1 MAEYMDQLF
10 GLAREAKI
18 EIVGLN
24 DIKNEAQAKVGAAT
38 IAGFGSSPSGFI
50 YFEPCTAYSTKRP
63 PDVLICH
70 PEVGILVIEVKGY
83 HIDQIQEIKAGSLY
97 CKNNGFIKSIN
108 PFRQAED
115 AMFDII
121 NAVKRKASD
130 KNGGPLSNALVSLP
144 HISKSDLCNKGFE
157 NSLPEKFLLLKDD
170 ISDPARFRERIQK
183 IVSESLKESKKSKPL
198 SVEQIQSI
206 KLAFGD
212 SSVINDSRK
221 PKSPKPKSLG
231 AMIDEIAFLD
241 KNLSAEQQE
250 LSRIE
255 IKGFPR
261 LIRGVAGSGKTV
273 VLANMAARYV
283 NRHMNADPLF
293 QAQVIPPR
301 MVVLCFNRSLVPFI
315 RGKISDS
322 FRQQTQ
328 SELPHNTPE
337 VKHLNKFIYDLCNA
351 APRYIRYLSVKEG
364 DPASRALRYMEM
376 ITDLERN
383 DEALYKNLLYEVIL
397 VDEGQDLVPEEF
409 MLLLKM
415 IKIDPITKEK
425 NLIIFYDDAQ
435 NLYARPR
442 PIWKNIGIDV
452 QRGDRSRVMKQCFRN
467 TREVLDLAFNVLVG
481 KQAPD
486 SQQVR
491 TRTFADVNELKK
503 QGLVEETE
511 THFRVKFTDRSSMKP
526 TVIPFASR
534 EQEKNWLAKEVV
546 RLIYDDHV
554 RPEDILVLFD
564 READFHDLSDII
576 RRYDTRGAIHGFIK
590 PFNSNHKDQDNY
602 IFRENCLTISTT
614 KGAKGYDA
622 YLVFLAGCDLFNT
635 ENSGRASFYVGS
647 TRSKLVL
654 WATGLNAATT
664 LLNESLD
671 LGNIL

>member
-18 EIVGLN
+18 EIVGLG

-38 IAGFGSSPSGFI
+38 IVAFGSSPSGFI

-70 PEVGILVIEVKGY
+70 PEVGILIIEVKGY

-115 AMFDII
+115 AMFDIL
-121 NAVKRKASD
+121 NAVRRKESG
-130 KNGGPLSNALVSLP
+130 NTGGPLSNALVSLP
-144 HISKSDLCNKGFE
+144 HISRTDLSNRGYS

-170 ISDPARFRERIQK
+170 ISDPARFREKIQK

-198 SVEQIQSI
+198 LVEQIQSI

-212 SSVINDSRK
+212 SSVINDIRK
-221 PKSPKPKSLG
+221 HKSPKPKSLG
-231 AMIDEIAFLD
+231 AMIDEIAFQD
-241 KNLSAEQQE
+241 KNLSEEQQE
-250 LSRIE
+250 LSRLE

-283 NRHMNADPLF
+283 NRNMNADPLF
-293 QAQVIPPR
+293 QAQVIFPKI
-301 MVVLCFNRSLVPFI
+301 VVLCFNRSLVPFI

-337 VKHLNKFIYDLCNA
+337 VKHLNKFIYELCNA
-351 APRYIRYLSVKEG
+351 APKHIRYLSVKEG
-364 DPASRALRYMEM
+364 DPASRASRYIEM
-376 ITDLERN
+376 VTDLERN
-383 DEALYKNLLYEVIL
+383 DEALYKSLLYDVIL
-397 VDEGQDLVPEEF
+397 VDESQDLVPEEF

-415 IKIDPITKEK
+415 LKIDPITKEK

-442 PIWKNIGIDV
+442 PVWKDIGIDV

-481 KQAPD
+481 KQASD

-491 TRTFADVNELKK
+491 TRTFADVNELKR
-503 QGLVEETE
+503 QGLVEEKE
-511 THFRVKFTDRSSMKP
+511 SHFQVKFTDRSSVKP
-526 TVIPFASR
+526 VVMPFASR
-534 EQEKNWLAKEVV
+534 EQEKDWIAKEVV
-546 RLIYDDHV
+546 RLIYEDHV
-554 RPEDILVLFD
+554 RPEDILILFD
-564 READFHDLSDII
+564 READFKDLSDIL
-576 RRYDTRGAIHGFIK
+576 RRYDNRGAIKGFIK

-602 IFRENCLTISTT
+602 IF
-614 KGAKGYDA
+614 
-622 YLVFLAGCDLFNT
+622 
-635 ENSGRASFYVGS
+635 NSDFR
-647 TRSKLVL
+647 
-654 WATGLNAATT
+654 NP
-664 LLNESLD
+664 
-671 LGNIL
+671 I